1 MRLLK
6 EKVPK
11 EGVSPTMALLVIAVA
26 GTAILSLGATTTGQ
40 QAFAQANAP
49 PDQDDGSGF
58 SEGHGTPREDPGRP
72 VLDDISDDQ
81 VDDPS
86 DGTAGVEDPNCWGD
100 VTVQLAQQD
109 DTNPGLGK
117 DHASTFSEPRD
128 GVGNQA
134 SDGITDD
141 TPAEHGDRVGDMADP
156 DIECIIE

>member
-11 EGVSPTMALLVIAVA
+11 KGVSPSMALLVIAVA
-26 GTAILSLGATTTGQ
+26 GTAILSLGATIGQ
-40 QAFAQANAP
+40 QVFAQANAP
-49 PDQDDGSGF
+49 PDHTDGSGF
-58 SEGHGTPREDPGRP
+58 SEGHGTPREDPGTP
-72 VLDDISDDQ
+72 VLDDISDDPIT
-81 VDDPS
+81 DPQ
-86 DGTAGVEDPNCWGD
+86 DGTEGVEDPNCWGD
-100 VTVQLAQQD
+100 VTVQLAQQE

-156 DIECIIE
+156 DIECVIE